1 MSFYGNVVG
10 RGKNMS
16 FNFDFSGWEHIK
28 VGSRG
33 CGCSS
38 PEVPFIYDT
47 GLSAA
52 QDLCHLYAVCCAL
65 KSNICILKGE
75 LEKLPEYIE
84 KLISDKLREEI
95 DERWEQLK
103 EELTAE
109 LQVIINAEIQPLI
122 NRITAL
128 ETSIADL
135 TAKVQKNEGDITAL
149 NAEITAVKTQITSL
163 TSDITTLQE
172 KVATLETNINNLT
185 SQINAVKTQITEL
198 DEKVTTLEGQIAGF
212 DADITKLKTEVS
224 ENTNNITALLTTVG
238 NINDSIG
245 SILNRLAVIEGNLG
259 STIATVRDHTSSI
272 NNLSSQYTTLNRAVT
287 DLTSDV
293 GSLKSKAIIRL
304 GSYVTNATLWTIP
317 DNIIARAKMVVIE
330 ARNWISSSQY
340 RIVEK
345 VIWLESGVGTNVTQI
360 YDSDIPFK
368 HFLPNT
374 NRWEMT
380 ARCAS
385 IVQNSITILNAYIYE
400 NGVFREA
407 EDINNRVFA
416 PTMRISIYGVT
427 Q

>member
-1 MSFYGNVVG
+1 MP
-10 RGKNMS
+10 
-16 FNFDFSGWEHIK
+16 FNFDFAGWEHIK

-75 LEKLPEYIE
+75 LEKLPEYID

-122 NRITAL
+122 DRITVL

-149 NAEITAVKTQITSL
+149 NTEITAVKTQITSI
-163 TSDITTLQE
+163 TSDITALRE
-172 KVATLETNINNLT
+172 KVATLESSINNLT
-185 SQINAVKTQITEL
+185 SQINAVKTQITDI

-212 DADITKLKTEVS
+212 DADITKLKTDVS
-224 ENTNNITALLTTVG
+224 ENTNNITTLLTTVG

-245 SILNRLAVIEGNLG
+245 GILNRLTVIEGNLG
-259 STIATVRDHTSSI
+259 STIATVRDHTASI
-272 NNLSSQYTTLNRAVT
+272 NNLSSRYTTLNGAVI

-304 GSYVTNATLWTIP
+304 GSYVTNATSWTIP

-330 ARNWISSSQY
+330 GRNWISTSQY
-340 RIVEK
+340 GIVEK
-345 VIWLESGVGTNVTQI
+345 VIWMESGLGTGVTQI
-360 YDSDIPFK
+360 YDSDNPFK
-368 HFLPNT
+368 HFTPNT

-380 ARCAS
+380 ARS
-385 IVQNSITILNAYIYE
+385 VTIVQKSINILNAYMYE

-407 EDINNRVFA
+407 TNMNSHVFA
-416 PTMRISIYGVT
+416 PTWRISVYGVT

>member
-1 MSFYGNVVG
+1 MG
-10 RGKNMS
+10 
-16 FNFDFSGWEHIK
+16 FNFDFAGWEHIK

-65 KSNICILKGE
+65 KSNICILKNE

-109 LQVIINAEIQPLI
+109 LQVIINGEIQPLI
-122 NRITAL
+122 DRITAL

-224 ENTNNITALLTTVG
+224 ENTNNIATLLTTVG
-238 NINDSIG
+238 NVNDSIG

-259 STIATVRDHTSSI
+259 STIATVRDHTAAI
-272 NNLSSQYTTLNRAVT
+272 NNLSSQYTTLNRSVT

-304 GSYVTNATLWTIP
+304 GSYVSNATLWTIP
-317 DNIIARAKMVVIE
+317 DNVIARAKMIVIE
-330 ARNWISSSQY
+330 ARNWKSTTQY
-340 RIVEK
+340 GIVEK
-345 VIWLESGVGTNVTQI
+345 VIWLESGVGTGTTQI
-360 YDSDIPFK
+360 YNSDNAFK
-368 HFLPNT
+368 QFLPNT
-374 NRWEMT
+374 NRWELM
-380 ARCAS
+380 ARDVLVS
-385 IVQNSITILNAYIYE
+385 GNTINFFNAFIYE
-400 NGVFREA
+400 LGVFRE
-407 EDINNRVFA
+407 EPTMNNRVFA
-416 PTMRISIYGVT
+416 ETRRISVYGVT

>member
-1 MSFYGNVVG
+1 MG
-10 RGKNMS
+10 
-16 FNFDFSGWEHIK
+16 FNFDFAGWEHIK

-65 KSNICILKGE
+65 KSNICILKNE

-109 LQVIINAEIQPLI
+109 LQVIINGEIQPLI
-122 NRITAL
+122 DRITAL

-198 DEKVTTLEGQIAGF
+198 DENVTTLEGQIAGF

-224 ENTNNITALLTTVG
+224 ENTNNIATLLTTVG

-259 STIATVRDHTSSI
+259 STIATVRDHTAAI
-272 NNLSSQYTTLNRAVT
+272 NNLSSQYTTLNRSVT
-287 DLTSDV
+287 DLTTDV

-304 GSYVTNATLWTIP
+304 GSYVSNATLWTIP
-317 DNIIARAKMVVIE
+317 DNVIARAKMIVIE
-330 ARNWISSSQY
+330 ARNWRSTTQY
-340 RIVEK
+340 GIVEK
-345 VIWLESGVGTNVTQI
+345 VIWLESGVGTGTTQI
-360 YDSDIPFK
+360 YNSDNPFK
-368 HFLPNT
+368 QFLPNT
-374 NRWEMT
+374 NRWELT
-380 ARCAS
+380 ARDVLVS
-385 IVQNSITILNAYIYE
+385 GNTINFFNAFIYE
-400 NGVFREA
+400 NGVFRE
-407 EDINNRVFA
+407 EPGINNKVFA
-416 PTMRISIYGVT
+416 ETRRISVYGVT